1 MFLRLSAKFDD
12 EPVSERD
19 AAGILEVELFRLGP
33 QPSGDKSLLP
43 FGEDDREPCAE
54 AENASAMKADMCE
67 GDPGAPGL
75 VTAALESSGA
85 GDCIVGGV
93 LSPLSIESAPVA
105 VREAVGRPARLDS
118 PVVDASSD
126 P

>member
-19 AAGILEVELFRLGP
+19 APILEVEFFLGR
-33 QPSGDKSLLP
+33 QPSGDRSLLP

-54 AENASAMKADMCE
+54 AENASVMNSDLCE
-67 GDPGAPGL
+67 GEPGAPGL
-75 VTAALESSGA
+75 ATAALLFSGA
-85 GDCIVGGV
+85 GVCIVGGV
-93 LSPLSIESAPVA
+93 LAPLSIESAPVA
-105 VREAVGRPARLDS
+105 VREVAGRPARLDS
-118 PVVDASSD
+118 PVVDVSSD